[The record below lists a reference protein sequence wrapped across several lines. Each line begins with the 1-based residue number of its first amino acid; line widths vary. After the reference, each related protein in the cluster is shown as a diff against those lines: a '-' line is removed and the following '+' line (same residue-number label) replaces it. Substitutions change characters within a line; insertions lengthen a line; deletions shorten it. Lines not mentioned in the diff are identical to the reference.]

1 MLQRSIHLNYVC
13 RTETQTVFQTVAYLC
28 LSLASIFNIVCMTI
42 CLDRFTIL
50 SLPCIFNIGSG
61 QMPQECE
68 RHQQVDQEG
77 AAGDGGGEGQG
88 GGQAAS
94 TGALVQYER
103 TAMSPFCVQIH
114 NSYFILARH
123 VLIQELSH
131 QIREK
136 DFLSFHYSPEFWQ
149 VVNKF
154 NFSLWVWRGK
164 YIEYW
169 VLSIIGDEKV
179 NI

>member
-50 SLPCIFNIGSG
+50 SLLCIFNIGSG

-68 RHQQVDQEG
+68 RHQQVGPEG

-94 TGALVQYER
+94 TGNRWNIRGQHRMIIWKSFLCNTYILLIYEHLTMR
-103 TAMSPFCVQIH
+103 LKSRIEK
-114 NSYFILARH
+114 H
-123 VLIQELSH
+123 VS
-131 QIREK
+131 
-136 DFLSFHYSPEFWQ
+136 S
-149 VVNKF
+149 
-154 NFSLWVWRGK
+154 
-164 YIEYW
+164 
-169 VLSIIGDEKV
+169 
-179 NI
+179 

>member
-68 RHQQVDQEG
+68 RHQQVGPEG

-94 TGALVQYER
+94 TGALVQYEW
-103 TAMSPFCVQIH
+103 TACHDTGIKPPNTRKRFLVFQEVESTGPLTGLGFFDIERCTLTSMISTALTYIIILVQFKMSTI
-114 NSYFILARH
+114 
-123 VLIQELSH
+123 
-131 QIREK
+131 
-136 DFLSFHYSPEFWQ
+136 
-149 VVNKF
+149 
-154 NFSLWVWRGK
+154 
-164 YIEYW
+164 
-169 VLSIIGDEKV
+169 
-179 NI
+179 

>member
-1 MLQRSIHLNYVC
+1 MGAMLQRSIHLNYVC

-68 RHQQVDQEG
+68 RHQQVGPEG

-114 NSYFILARH
+114 NHISYWLGM
-123 VLIQELSH
+123 S
-131 QIREK
+131 
-136 DFLSFHYSPEFWQ
+136 
-149 VVNKF
+149 
-154 NFSLWVWRGK
+154 
-164 YIEYW
+164 
-169 VLSIIGDEKV
+169 
-179 NI
+179 

>member
-77 AAGDGGGEGQG
+77 AAGDGGGEEQG

-94 TGALVQYER
+94 TGNRWNMRGQHRMIIWKSFLCNTYILLIYEHLTMR
-103 TAMSPFCVQIH
+103 LKSRIETCDMSHPT
-114 NSYFILARH
+114 
-123 VLIQELSH
+123 
-131 QIREK
+131 
-136 DFLSFHYSPEFWQ
+136 
-149 VVNKF
+149 
-154 NFSLWVWRGK
+154 FSWSNGH
-164 YIEYW
+164 
-169 VLSIIGDEKV
+169 
-179 NI
+179 